1 MQAGLP
7 GPLLAGMK
15 EGRNSIYMQNIKKRE
30 EADPKY
36 CWRMEDM
43 FPDDKAWEQTFE
55 KMKAKAEAFRAKK
68 GTMAQSPQALWEVL
82 TAQDELQLMM
92 ERVVVY
98 ASQRYHQDMGNRH
111 YQEMSGRAQAAS
123 AQVSDAM
130 SFVSPEILAIGKEKL
145 ETFLRQMPELEKYRR
160 LLEEELR
167 FRDHVLSPE
176 LETVLA
182 KAQEM
187 ADSPQQIFMAF
198 NNADIQFGTVTDAE
212 GNELPL
218 TASSYSVF
226 MENRDR
232 NIREQAF
239 RKLYREYES
248 HKNMLAA
255 TFSANLRQAQ
265 FYAGMRKYSSSLEAA
280 LDPGNIPVSVYDNL
294 IAAVHEKLPAMYE
307 YMKLRK
313 KLLNLEELHLYDVYV
328 PLVER
333 PEQEIPFEEAKKIVK
348 EGLAVLGEDY
358 AALLEK
364 GFTEGWIDVYEN
376 QGKRSG
382 AYSWGA
388 YGTHPYVL
396 LNYSGNLNSVFTL
409 AHEMGHAIHSYYS
422 DAAQPYTYAG
432 YRIFVAEVA
441 STCNEALLIH
451 YLMEH
456 AKDEKEKTYLI
467 NYFLDQ
473 FKSTLYRQTMFAEFE
488 KMAHEELAQ
497 KGSLSAEGLCEMY
510 YELNRKYFG
519 TDVYVDR
526 EIAMEW
532 SRIPHFYTPF
542 YVYQYATGFS
552 AAIAIS
558 RKILNGEPGILEK
571 YKKFLSGGCS
581 KDPIDLLKICG
592 VDMTSPEPVASAL
605 EVFEEYVREL

>member
-1 MQAGLP
+1 MQ
-7 GPLLAGMK
+7 
-15 EGRNSIYMQNIKKRE
+15 SILKRE

-36 CWRMEDM
+36 CWKMEDM
-43 FPDDKAWEQTFE
+43 FPSDEAWEQTFQE
-55 KMKAKAEAFRAKK
+55 MKKRAEAFRKKK
-68 GTMAQSPQALWEVL
+68 GTMAAGPGALYEVL
-82 TAQDELQLMM
+82 TAQDELQLIA

-111 YQEMSGRAQAAS
+111 YQEMSGRAQAAA

-130 SFVSPEILAIGKEKL
+130 SFVSPEILSIGKEKL
-145 ETFLRQMPELEKYRR
+145 ETFFAELPELEKYRR

-167 FRDHVLSPE
+167 FREHVLSPE

-198 NNADIQFGTVTDAE
+198 NNADIDFGTVADGE
-212 GNELPL
+212 GRELPL
-218 TASSYSVF
+218 TSSSYSVF
-226 MENRDR
+226 MESRDR
-232 NIREQAF
+232 MVREQAF
-239 RKLYREYES
+239 KKLYHVYDA
-248 HKNMLAA
+248 HKNMLAE

-265 FYAGMRKYSSSLEAA
+265 FFAGMRKYGSSLEAA
-280 LDPGNIPVSVYDNL
+280 LDQGNIPVSVYDNL
-294 IAAVHEKLPAMYE
+294 IEAVHEKLPAMYE
-307 YMKLRK
+307 YMGLRK
-313 KLLNLEELHLYDVYV
+313 KLLHLDELHLYDVYV
-328 PLVER
+328 PLVKR
-333 PEQEIPFEEAKKIVK
+333 PEQEIPFEEAKEIVRK
-348 EGLAVLGEDY
+348 GLSVLGEDY
-358 AALLEK
+358 ISLLDK
-364 GFTEGWIDVYEN
+364 GFSEGWIDVYEN

-382 AYSWGA
+382 ASSWGA

-396 LNYSGNLNSVFTL
+396 LNYSGTLNAVFTL

-422 DAAQPYTYAG
+422 DATQPYTYAG

-451 YLMEH
+451 HLMEH
-456 AKDEKEKTYLI
+456 AADEKERAYLI

-488 KMAHEELAQ
+488 KMAHQEMAE

-510 YELNRKYFG
+510 YELNRRYFG
-519 TDVYVDR
+519 PEVTVDP
-526 EIAMEW
+526 EIEMEW

-571 YKKFLSGGCS
+571 YKEFLSGGCS

-592 VDMTSPEPVASAL
+592 VDMTGPEPVISAL
-605 EVFEEYVREL
+605 EVFEEYVKQLAVFGNAHKKV